1 MLKDRKEGVVYLH
14 WCSLTVAASGVYLGW
29 LVFAKI
35 SPGFHG
41 VQGPNVLLYLFG
53 VVIGS
58 VWLHQGLHGVGHRL
72 GDMGWIESMR
82 HSRQQLFRFII
93 VLFTLAFVI
102 KDSEVSRIFLFG
114 YILLMAV
121 VFTAANVYFP
131 KIIVGL
137 FFRKKLMRTVLVAK
151 PDEVMKLHDMLTAR
165 QHLGIKIVGWV
176 GNAESDGSDRISLP
190 KLGGLDNLG
199 PVLQEHD
206 LAQVVVSQHSFPP
219 EEGRAIA
226 QCAEE
231 AACRVRFFAH
241 VQRYFP
247 SESVSIEHEGQ
258 FTFVTQAS
266 EPLENPVNRLLK
278 RVLDVSVSLP
288 VILFVL
294 PPLTLVVWFMQRR
307 QSAGPVFHRQYR
319 SGLDRKKFLIYKYR
333 TMHVANDAAALTRQA
348 QASDSRIFPFGR
360 FLRRTSLDEFPQ
372 FFNVLKGDMSVSGP
386 RPHLLEHDEQFAKIV
401 NSYYTRHF
409 VKPGITGLA
418 QTRGFRGE
426 ISEPSLLHK
435 RIGYDMIYIRR
446 WTLSLD
452 LQILFWTVRQVVFPP
467 RSAY

>member
-1 MLKDRKEGVVYLH
+1 MLKDRKEGVVHLH
-14 WCSLTVAASGVYLGW
+14 WCALTITAAGVYLAW
-29 LVFAKI
+29 LAFAKI

-53 VVIGS
+53 VVIAS
-58 VWLHQGLHGVGHRL
+58 CWLHRGLHSIGHRL
-72 GDMGWIESMR
+72 GDMGLIESTR
-82 HSRQQLFRFII
+82 HSRQQLFRFVV

-102 KDSEVSRIFLFG
+102 KDSEVSRKFLFG

-121 VFTAANVYFP
+121 VLTLANVYFP
-131 KIIVGL
+131 KMIVRL
-137 FFRKKLMRTVLVAK
+137 FFRKKLMRTVLVAQ
-151 PDEVMKLHDMLTAR
+151 PDEVMNLQDMLSAR
-165 QHLGIKIVGWV
+165 EHLGIKIVGWL
-176 GNAESDGSDRISLP
+176 GDGDPHGAEPIPLP
-190 KLGGLDNLG
+190 KLGGVDDLRR
-199 PVLQEHD
+199 VLEEHKV
-206 LAQVVVSQHSFPP
+206 AQVVVSQHSFPP

-231 AACRVRFFAH
+231 AACRVRFFSH

-247 SESVSIEHEGQ
+247 SQSISVEHEGQ
-258 FTFVTQAS
+258 FAFVTQTS

-278 RVLDVSVSLP
+278 RLLDISVSLP
-288 VILFVL
+288 VVVFVL

-307 QSAGPVFHRQYR
+307 QSGGPVVHRQYR

-333 TMHVANDAAALTRQA
+333 TMHVANSATALTKQA
-348 QASDSRIFPFGR
+348 QANDSRIYPFGR

-372 FFNVLKGDMSVSGP
+372 FMNVLKGDMSVSGP
-386 RPHLLEHDEQFAKIV
+386 RPHLLEHDEQFARIV

-426 ISEPSLLHK
+426 ISEPSMLHK

-452 LQILFWTVRQVVFPP
+452 LQILLQTVSQVVFPP